1 MLNVR
6 FIVKMLG
13 LMLILETLF
22 MLVATG
28 VAFYYGEGDF
38 FPLLLASGTMCSAGV
53 IAYLAGI
60 NANEFSAGRREGM
73 LTVAFIWIV
82 LSFFGMLPFYWGGYI
97 DNVTDAYFEAMSGFT
112 TTGSTILA
120 DIESLPHGI
129 LFWRSLI
136 QWEGGIGVVVF
147 TVALMPILGGNAV
160 IMFEEETSGFTHERF
175 RPRVTQVAKRLWGVY
190 VFLTLCNIGLY
201 ALGPMNLFDAVCH
214 GLTTISTGGFSTY
227 NDSIGHFDSAYIEWV
242 AIAFMFIGSLNMS
255 LLYISFNGHPE
266 RLWKD
271 EEAHWFAGFVVVASL
286 FIGCWIYF
294 QGYVTDPTYA
304 IRTSVF
310 QVVTLIS
317 TCGFGTDDYTLWGPF
332 VWLTVMMLMFVCG
345 CAGSTSGGLKMGR
358 FVILAKNLSNE
369 FKKQV
374 HPNAIIP
381 VRINGHT
388 LPDSV
393 VHRVLAFVF
402 AYLTLMVASCF
413 ILTVDGMEFMDAI
426 SATLTALSNVGPGLG
441 NLGPADNFAE
451 VPVISKWFLC
461 FLMMTGRLEVFTVL
475 TILLP
480 GFWKR

>member
-22 MLVATG
+22 MLLATG

-38 FPLLLASGTMCSAGV
+38 FPLLLSTGTMCSAGV
-53 IAYLAGI
+53 LAYLVGI
-60 NANEFSAGRREGM
+60 NANEHAAGRREGM
-73 LTVAFIWIV
+73 LTVALIWSV

-97 DNVTDAYFEAMSGFT
+97 NNITDAYFESMSGFS
-112 TTGSTILA
+112 TTGSSVLT

-136 QWEGGIGVVVF
+136 QWQGGIGVVVF
-147 TVALMPILGGNAV
+147 TVALMPIFGGNAV

-175 RPRVTQVAKRLWGVY
+175 RPRVTQVAKRLWGIY
-190 VFLTLCNIGLY
+190 LFLTLCVVLCY
-201 ALGPMNLFDAVCH
+201 FLGPMDLYDAVCH

-227 NDSIGHFDSAYIEWV
+227 NNSLGHWHSAYIEWV
-242 AIAFMFIGSLNMS
+242 AILFMLIGSLNMS
-255 LLYISFNGHPE
+255 LLYFCFNGHPE
-266 RLWKD
+266 RLWHD
-271 EEAHWFAGFVVVASL
+271 EETHWFLGFVGVTSIVVFA
-286 FIGCWIYF
+286 WVYYN
-294 QGYVTDPTYA
+294 GYVTDPQYA
-304 IRTSVF
+304 IRTAVF
-310 QVVTLIS
+310 QVATIIS
-317 TCGFGTDDYTLWGPF
+317 TCGYATDNYVLWGPF
-332 VWLTVMMLMFVCG
+332 FWLIALMLMFVCG

-374 HPNAIIP
+374 HPNAVIP
-381 VRINGHT
+381 VRMNGHT

-402 AYLTLMVASCF
+402 AYITLIVISCFALTL
-413 ILTVDGMEFMDAI
+413 DGMEFIDAI
-426 SATLTALSNVGPGLG
+426 SAALTAMSNVGPALG
-441 NLGPADNFAE
+441 SIGPVDNFAD
-451 VPVISKWFLC
+451 VPVISKWILS

-475 TILLP
+475 TILVP

>member
-22 MLVATG
+22 MLLATG

-38 FPLLLASGTMCSAGV
+38 FPLLLSTGTMCSAGV
-53 IAYLAGI
+53 LAYLVGI
-60 NANEFSAGRREGM
+60 NANEHAAGRREGM
-73 LTVAFIWIV
+73 LTVALIWSV

-97 DNVTDAYFEAMSGFT
+97 NNITDAYFESMSGFS
-112 TTGSTILA
+112 TTGSSVLT

-136 QWEGGIGVVVF
+136 QWQGGIGVVVF
-147 TVALMPILGGNAV
+147 TVALMPIFGGNAV

-175 RPRVTQVAKRLWGVY
+175 RPRVTQVAKRLWGIY
-190 VFLTLCNIGLY
+190 LFLTLCVVLCY
-201 ALGPMNLFDAVCH
+201 FLGPMDLYDAVCH

-227 NDSIGHFDSAYIEWV
+227 NDSLGHWHSAYIEWV
-242 AIAFMFIGSLNMS
+242 AILFMLIGSLNMS
-255 LLYISFNGHPE
+255 LLYFCFNGHPE
-266 RLWKD
+266 RLWRD
-271 EEAHWFAGFVVVASL
+271 EETHWFLGFVGVASIVV
-286 FIGCWIYF
+286 FAWVYYN
-294 QGYVTDPTYA
+294 GYVTDPQYA
-304 IRTSVF
+304 VRTAVF
-310 QVVTLIS
+310 QVSTIIS
-317 TCGFGTDDYTLWGPF
+317 TCGYATDNYVLWGPF
-332 VWLTVMMLMFVCG
+332 FWLVAMMLMFVCG

-374 HPNAIIP
+374 HPNAVIP
-381 VRINGHT
+381 VRMNGHT

-402 AYLTLMVASCF
+402 AYITLIVISCFALTL
-413 ILTVDGMEFMDAI
+413 DGMEFIDAI
-426 SATLTALSNVGPGLG
+426 SAALTAMSNVGPALG
-441 NLGPADNFAE
+441 SIGPVDNFAD
-451 VPVISKWFLC
+451 VPVISKWILS

-475 TILLP
+475 TILVP